1 MTTLKS
7 INKAL
12 PRFDQLRRDYW
23 LHGWSGVMDPR
34 IGYID
39 AAYADLDEKGNCK
52 NITIY
57 SGPGRSP
64 EHYYSERHLDTVVD
78 ITEILEGV
86 LKPEESG
93 YVEPNGRYD
102 ITPALFRRYIVG
114 QIKGKIESQLSESES
129 DDEYEPIF

>member
-1 MTTLKS
+1 MATLKS
-7 INKAL
+7 ISKAL

-23 LHGWSGVMDPR
+23 LHGWTGVMDCR
-34 IGYID
+34 VGYLD

-64 EHYYSERHLDTVVD
+64 EHYYSERYPDTVVD

-114 QIKGKIESQLSESES
+114 QIKEKIESQLSEVKA
-129 DDEYEPIF
+129 DEE